1 MKNKKFFI
9 AAIVFAIIFEWLR
22 VYFIMPM
29 PGSQKIN
36 SIDLAYFLHSYR
48 WIFRIIFIGMMLLSF
63 SNAWKEIRKTS
74 IVLML
79 FLGLSA
85 YLTNFPMSADTM
97 FKMMGQQH
105 FANEKNNLIDTNRL
119 IIGVV
124 IGNEAKAYP
133 INIIAHHHQVK
144 DTIAGQEILV
154 TYCSVCRTGK
164 VYNPTIKGKSTN
176 FRLVGMDHFNAMFED
191 PETKSWWRQVNGT
204 CIVGKLKGEKLKEV
218 TCYQTTLKTWLTLYP
233 QSLILQQDPGFKA
246 EYKDLE
252 TFDDGSVKSSLIGRN
267 KKANEFKSWVVWI
280 KYQNQIACEDWSV
293 IEKNGYIMKEIGN
306 TRSLILSNDKQS
318 LFAFDL
324 NPLIK
329 KIAPQRISS
338 VKINPSNFELISNLG
353 ETYRFNYK
361 GIVQNLKD
369 TTIQLPQIQCTQEF
383 KHSFDQFTGKIQ
395 QTRD

>member
-29 PGSQKIN
+29 PGSQQIN

-48 WIFRIIFIGMMLLSF
+48 WIFRIVFIGMMLLSF

-74 IVLML
+74 IVLMV
-79 FLGLSA
+79 FLGMSA

-164 VYNPTIKGKSTN
+164 VYNPIINGKSTD

-204 CIVGKLKGEKLKEV
+204 CIAGKLKGEKLKEV
-218 TCYQTTLKTWLTLYP
+218 TCYQTTLKTWINLYP
-233 QSLILQQDPGFKA
+233 QTLILQQDPNFKS
-246 EYKDLE
+246 EYKGLE
-252 TFDDGSVKSSLIGRN
+252 AFDEGSSKSSLTGRN

-280 KYQNQIACEDWSV
+280 KYQDEIACEDWSV

-329 KIAPQRISS
+329 AIAPQRISS
-338 VKINPSNFELISNLG
+338 VKINPSNFEMISNLG

-361 GIVQNLKD
+361 GIVQNFKD
-369 TTIQLPQIQCTQEF
+369 STIQLPQIQCTQEF
-383 KHSFDQFTGKIQ
+383 KHSFDEFTGKIQ
-395 QTRD
+395 

>member
-29 PGSQKIN
+29 PGSQQIN

-48 WIFRIIFIGMMLLSF
+48 WIFRIVFIGMMLLSF

-74 IVLML
+74 IVLMV
-79 FLGLSA
+79 FLGMSA

-144 DTIAGQEILV
+144 DTIAGEEILV

-164 VYNPTIKGKSTN
+164 VFNPTIKGKSTN

-204 CIVGKLKGEKLKEV
+204 CIAGKLKGEKLKEV
-218 TCYQTTLKTWLTLYP
+218 TCYQTTLTTWLTLYP
-233 QSLILQQDPGFKA
+233 QSLILQQDPSFKA

-267 KKANEFKSWVVWI
+267 KKTNEFKSWVVWI

-306 TRSLILSNDKQS
+306 TTSLILSNDKQS

-329 KIAPQRISS
+329 TIAPQKISS
-338 VKINPSNFELISNLG
+338 VKIQSSYFEIISNLG
-353 ETYRFNYK
+353 ETYRYDYR
-361 GIVQNLKD
+361 GIIQNFKD
-369 TTIQLPQIQCTQEF
+369 SRVQLPQIQCTQEF
-383 KHSFDQFTGKIQ
+383 KHSFDQFHGQILQK
-395 QTRD
+395 

>member
-1 MKNKKFFI
+1 MKNQKTFI
-9 AAIVFAIIFEWLR
+9 VIITLSIIFEWLR

-36 SIDLAYFLHSYR
+36 SIDIAYFLHSYR
-48 WIFRIIFIGMMLLSF
+48 WVFRIAFIAMMLF
-63 SNAWKEIRKTS
+63 SVSIAWNQLRKTT
-74 IVLML
+74 IALLL

-97 FKMMGQQH
+97 FKMMYQQN
-105 FANEKNNLIDTNRL
+105 FANKQGNLIDTNRL

-144 DTIAGQEILV
+144 DKIAGQEILV

-164 VYNPTIKGKSTN
+164 VYNPTIKGKSTD

-204 CIVGKLKGEKLKEV
+204 CIAGELKGEQLKEV

-233 QSLILQQDPGFKA
+233 QTLILQQDPEFKA

-252 TFDDGSVKSSLIGRN
+252 AFDDGSAKSSLIGRN
-267 KKANEFKSWVVWI
+267 KKAHEFKSWVVWI
-280 KYQNQIACEDWSV
+280 KYQNDIASEDWSV
-293 IEKNGYIMKEIGN
+293 IEKNGYILKEIGN
-306 TRSLILSNDKQS
+306 TTSIILSNDKQS

-324 NPLIK
+324 NPIIQS
-329 KIAPQRISS
+329 IAPRKISS
-338 VKINPSNFELISNLG
+338 VKIQSSYFELITNLG
-353 ETYRFNYK
+353 ETYRYDYK
-361 GIVQNLKD
+361 GIAQNPKD
-369 TTIQLPQIQCTQEF
+369 SKIQLPQIPCTQEF
-383 KHSFDQFTGKIQ
+383 KHSFDQFEVKAP
-395 QTRD
+395 